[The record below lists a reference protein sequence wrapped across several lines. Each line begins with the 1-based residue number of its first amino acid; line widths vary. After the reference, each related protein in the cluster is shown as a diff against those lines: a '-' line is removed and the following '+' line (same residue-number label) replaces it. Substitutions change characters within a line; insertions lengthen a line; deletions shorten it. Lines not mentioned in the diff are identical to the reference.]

1 MFYPNQLEK
10 MLFFDIETAGLVK
23 SSSELSEKM
32 QELWAV
38 RSEILRTQLASKYPD
53 NKDKTDDE
61 LFQMKS
67 ALHAE
72 FGRVVCVSFGKM
84 KFVNEIPTAQIVSYS
99 GEDEIDIL
107 EKSFKLMTG
116 MAKNGVKPVGH
127 NIKRFDVPFLCKRA
141 FINKIELATP
151 LQIWDKKPWETSL
164 VDTSELWSFGAWQE
178 GFTSL
183 DLLATVLGVDSSKD
197 DIKGDQVH
205 ENFWAGNID
214 RITEY
219 CQKDVVALM
228 QIALVLSGLNQ
239 IEKSD
244 IIIKGVK

>member
-1 MFYPNQLEK
+1 MFEPHQIEK
-10 MLFFDIETAGLVK
+10 MLFFDIETAGSVK
-23 SSSELSEKM
+23 DLEELSAKM
-32 QELWAV
+32 QELWAN
-38 RSEILRTQLASKYPD
+38 RSEILRNQLAGKYPD
-53 NKDKTDDE
+53 NKDKTDSE
-61 LFQMKS
+61 LYQLKS

-72 FGRVVCVSFGKM
+72 FGRVVCVSFGKV
-84 KFVNEIPTAQIVSYS
+84 KFVDGVPTAQIISYS
-99 GEDEIDIL
+99 GSDEIDIL

-116 MAKNGVKPVGH
+116 MAKNSVKPVGH

-141 FINKIELATP
+141 FINSIEPATP

-164 VDTSELWSFGAWQE
+164 VDTSDLWSFGAWQE

-183 DLLATVLGVDSSKD
+183 DLLATVLGIDSPKD

-205 ENFWAGNID
+205 ENFWNGNID

-219 CQKDVVALM
+219 CQKDVVTLI
-228 QIALVLSGLNQ
+228 QIALRLSGLNQ

-244 IIIKGVK
+244 IIIK